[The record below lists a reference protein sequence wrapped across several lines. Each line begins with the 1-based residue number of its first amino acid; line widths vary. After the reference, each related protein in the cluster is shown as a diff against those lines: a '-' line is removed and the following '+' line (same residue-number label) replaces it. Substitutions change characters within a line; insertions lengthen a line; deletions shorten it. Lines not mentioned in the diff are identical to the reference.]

1 VLTRRKVVAG
11 VAGLVATNLVGT
23 SQSASALTKVKKSGA
38 KKPVAQAVTKTEPA
52 LPNTLDSMVLNSPS
66 KQVVFYAPHPDDEL
80 LSFGAIASEY
90 VSLGYEVIYVLLTSG
105 STSTAIKLIN
115 GELNSPGN
123 GTRFVY
129 RGTHNPASAGYRPL
143 SVDDIGRARV
153 IEFKSS
159 AGEMNVSPDHIYTFD
174 LLKDNDLNLDDV
186 TTAMSSIAAIYPQA
200 MHWTMSTVDMHP
212 HHRVAGEAL
221 RIVAENLQLLT
232 AFTISRTTWES
243 LAAERAKFNPNLPAT
258 YWFKPSP
265 DRVQRIRNAALPYN
279 AWNPQAGSYAVG
291 YTSVPK
297 QFEDLDSKTDAQYAL
312 MTPTLESVN
321 PWIISN

>member
-1 VLTRRKVVAG
+1 MLTRRKVVAG

-38 KKPVAQAVTKTEPA
+38 KKPSAHAVTKPEPT
-52 LPNTLDSMVLNSPS
+52 LPNTLDPMVLNSPT

-90 VSLGYEVIYVLLTSG
+90 VSLGYEVIYVLLSSG

-115 GELNSPGN
+115 GKLNSPGN

-143 SVDDIGRARV
+143 TVEDIGKARV

-159 AGEMNVSPDHIYTFD
+159 AGEMNVNPDHIYTYD
-174 LLKDNDLNLDDV
+174 LLRDNELKVEDV
-186 TTAMSSIAAIYPQA
+186 TTAISTIADIYPQA
-200 MHWTMSTVDMHP
+200 MHWTMSTVDIHP
-212 HHRVAGEAL
+212 HHRAVGESL
-221 RIVAENLQLLT
+221 RIVAERKQLLT

-258 YWFKPSP
+258 YWFKPSA
-265 DRVQRIRNAALPYN
+265 DRMQRIRNAALPYN

-312 MTPTLESVN
+312 MTPTLESVSG
-321 PWIISN
+321 WIISN

>member
-1 VLTRRKVVAG
+1 MLTRRKVVAG
-11 VAGLVATNLVGT
+11 VAGLVAINLVGT
-23 SQSASALTKVKKSGA
+23 SQSASALTKAKKSGA
-38 KKPVAQAVTKTEPA
+38 KKPSAHAVTKPEPT
-52 LPNTLDSMVLNSPS
+52 LPNTLDAMVLNSPT

-90 VSLGYEVIYVLLTSG
+90 VSLGYEVIYVLLSSG

-143 SVDDIGRARV
+143 TVEDIGRARV

-159 AGEMNVSPDHIYTFD
+159 AGEMNVNPDHIYTYD
-174 LLKDNDLNLDDV
+174 LLKENELKVEDV
-186 TTAMSSIAAIYPQA
+186 TTAISTIADIYPQA
-200 MHWTMSTVDMHP
+200 MHWTMSTVDIHP
-212 HHRVAGEAL
+212 HHRAVGEGL
-221 RIVAENLQLLT
+221 RIIAEQKQLLT

-258 YWFKPSP
+258 YWFKPSA
-265 DRVQRIRNAALPYN
+265 DRMQRIRNAALPYN

-297 QFEDLDSKTDAQYAL
+297 QFEELDSKTDAQYAL
-312 MTPTLESVN
+312 MTPTLESVTA
-321 PWIISN
+321 WIASN

>member
-1 VLTRRKVVAG
+1 MLTRRKVVAG

-23 SQSASALTKVKKSGA
+23 SQSASALKKVKKSGVR
-38 KKPVAQAVTKTEPA
+38 KPAARAVTKPESA
-52 LPNTLDSMVLNSPS
+52 LPNTLDPMVLNSPA

-90 VSLGYEVIYVLLTSG
+90 ISLGYEVIYVLLTSG

-143 SVDDIGRARV
+143 TVEDIGNARV

-159 AGEMNVSPDHIYTFD
+159 AGEMNVTSDRIYTYD
-174 LLKDNDLNLDDV
+174 LLKANDLNVEDV
-186 TTAMSSIAAIYPQA
+186 VASISQIAEIYPQA
-200 MHWTMSTVDMHP
+200 THWSMSTVDIHP
-212 HHRVAGEAL
+212 HHRGVGEAL
-221 RIVAENLQLLT
+221 RVVAEEKGLLA

-258 YWFKPSP
+258 YWFKPSA

-297 QFEDLDSKTDAQYAL
+297 QFEELDAKTDAQYAL

-321 PWIISN
+321 TWIISN

>member
-1 VLTRRKVVAG
+1 MLTRRKVVAG
-11 VAGLVATNLVGT
+11 VAGLVAINLVGT

-38 KKPVAQAVTKTEPA
+38 KKPSAHAVTKPEPT
-52 LPNTLDSMVLNSPS
+52 LPNTLDSMVLNSPT

-90 VSLGYEVIYVLLTSG
+90 VSLGYEIIYVLLSSG

-143 SVDDIGRARV
+143 TVEDIGRARV

-159 AGEMNVSPDHIYTFD
+159 AGEMNIAPDHIFTYD
-174 LLKDNDLNLDDV
+174 LLKDNELKVEDV
-186 TTAMSSIAAIYPQA
+186 AIAISTVADIYPQA
-200 MHWTMSTVDMHP
+200 MHWSMSTVDIHP
-212 HHRVAGEAL
+212 HHRAVGEAL
-221 RIVAENLQLLT
+221 RIVAEQKQLLT

-258 YWFKPSP
+258 YWFKPSA
-265 DRVQRIRNAALPYN
+265 DRMQRIRNAALPYN

-297 QFEDLDSKTDAQYAL
+297 QFEELDSKTDAQYAL
-312 MTPTLESVN
+312 MTPTLESVTA
-321 PWIISN
+321 WIASN